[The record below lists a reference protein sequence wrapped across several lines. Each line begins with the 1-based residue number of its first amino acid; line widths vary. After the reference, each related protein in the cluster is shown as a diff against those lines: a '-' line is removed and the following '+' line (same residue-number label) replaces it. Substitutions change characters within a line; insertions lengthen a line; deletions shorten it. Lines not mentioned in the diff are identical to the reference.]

1 MYAIIESGG
10 KQHKVVEGEV
20 LRLEKLDAAAGDSVS
35 FDKVLLVSNDGDLSV
50 GAPYVEASVTAEVLE
65 QGRHKKIRIIKFK
78 RRKHHDKQ
86 QGHRQY
92 YTEVKITGIS
102 MGAAKSAPKKTA
114 EKKEPPKATEP
125 KQENAA
131 PKEAAPKQA
140 TTAGSD
146 DLTRISGVGKV
157 LVGKL
162 NDAGVTSFK
171 QIAELTP
178 EDVVALDDKLS
189 FKGRIERDNWIQQA
203 KDLMGE

>member
-10 KQHKVVEGEV
+10 KQHRVVEGEV
-20 LRLEKLDAAAGDSVS
+20 LRLEKLEAVAGDSVS
-35 FDKVLLVSNDGDLSV
+35 FDKVLLVSKDGDLSV
-50 GAPYVEASVTAEVLE
+50 GAPYVAASVTGEVLE
-65 QGRHKKIRIIKFK
+65 QGRHKKVRIIKFK

-102 MGAAKSAPKKTA
+102 MGAAKPAPKPVPKKT
-114 EKKEPPKATEP
+114 ELPKEESAK
-125 KQENAA
+125 AA
-131 PKEAAPKQA
+131 PQEAPAAPA
-140 TTAGSD
+140 AAGAD

-162 NDAGVTSFK
+162 NDAGVTTFK

-178 EDVVALDDKLS
+178 EGVADLDDKLS

-203 KDLMGE
+203 KDLMGS